1 MGLNKT
7 EEKEHAKL
15 LYVNER
21 ISAKEVAERVK
32 VTQKT
37 IGNWV
42 REGNWDQ
49 MRESLLTTRSHLIR
63 QAYAQLHQLNT
74 QIEATDEKVPTYKEL
89 QMITQITNNIKKME
103 TETSLSECIEV
114 GKKMITFI
122 QQVDFND
129 AKKFKNYFDEF
140 INDFLKGI

>member
-1 MGLNKT
+1 
-7 EEKEHAKL
+7 
-15 LYVNER
+15 
-21 ISAKEVAERVK
+21 
-32 VTQKT
+32 
-37 IGNWV
+37 
-42 REGNWDQ
+42 
-49 MRESLLTTRSHLIR
+49 
-63 QAYAQLHQLNT
+63 
-74 QIEATDEKVPTYKEL
+74 L